1 MSWGFAESIAFAAI
15 MTLRDMS
22 KEEEKNRQWIKTQ
35 KFYQECYERIA
46 DDSRHAFDT
55 VMKVAQKASKCY
67 TPSELATGTT
77 YLPLYCFSL
86 VIEKQGRLTH
96 EQSKVLNIFFD
107 NMTYPFSQNAYLSAA
122 KTGSEISDFRKVITL
137 SRSQVGSFWVNF
149 FRALYKA
156 GTQQDFQE
164 VIDCATSMI
173 MRFAVLGNPNS
184 NISLDIS
191 KRFVEN
197 SNYQINQVRTI
208 GLKEIDWLGIV
219 PISDRLYEM
228 RKFYVELIDS
238 TDITEEIAREE
249 LIPLIDELLLR
260 CICDIVMMTKQP
272 NAIKMEMLNEAVKFA
287 QVETNFMPEQYVKEI
302 ANNTEIGQFS
312 NMMFSCGEKASTFWA
327 VLLTMGGKANKTDE
341 AIAVAN
347 DVLSILLQVENFLA
361 DKYHFLGDESIAKKY
376 MLHVMGTLS
385 KLCEEAED

>member
-22 KEEEKNRQWIKTQ
+22 KEEEKNRKLIKTQ

-107 NMTYPFSQNAYLSAA
+107 NMTYPFSQTSYISAA
-122 KTGSEISDFRKVITL
+122 LKGNSIGDFYDVIDISDSHAGKYWI
-137 SRSQVGSFWVNF
+137 NF
-149 FRALYKA
+149 FRALYKS

-164 VIDCATSMI
+164 VVDYTTSMI
-173 MRFAVLGNPNS
+173 MRFAILGNPNS
-184 NISLDIS
+184 DISLEIS
-191 KRFVEN
+191 KKFV
-197 SNYQINQVRTI
+197 SNANYHINKARNI
-208 GLKEIDWLGIV
+208 GLTEIDWLGIV
-219 PISDRLYEM
+219 PISDRLCEM
-228 RKFYVELIDS
+228 RKFYTTLIDS
-238 TDITEEIAREE
+238 TDITEEISREE
-249 LIPLIDELLLR
+249 LLPLIDELILR
-260 CICDIVMMTKQP
+260 CICDIVMMTKHP
-272 NAIKMEMLNEAVKFA
+272 NSTKMEMLTSAVQFA
-287 QVETNFMPEQYVKEI
+287 ELTPFIQPEQYVKEI
-302 ANNTEIGQFS
+302 ANNSEIGQFS
-312 NMMFSCGEKASTFWA
+312 DLMFSCGESASTFWK
-327 VLLTMGGKANKTDE
+327 VLLIMGSKANKTSE
-341 AIAVAN
+341 ALAVAN

-361 DKYHFLGDESIAKKY
+361 EKYRFLGDESISRKY
-376 MLHVMGTLS
+376 MLHIMSTLA
-385 KLCEEAED
+385 KECEN

>member
-1 MSWGFAESIAFAAI
+1 MSWGFAESIVFAAI

-22 KEEEKNRQWIKTQ
+22 KEEEKKRRLIKTQ

-46 DDSRHAFDT
+46 NDSRRVFDV

-86 VIEKQGRLTH
+86 IIEKQGGLTH

-107 NMTYPFSQNAYLSAA
+107 NMTYPFSQNVYLNAV
-122 KTGSEISDFRKVITL
+122 KTASEISDFRRIITL
-137 SRSQVGSFWVNF
+137 SKSQAGSFWVNF

-164 VIDCATSMI
+164 VIDCATSII

-191 KRFVEN
+191 KQFVESAN
-197 SNYQINQVRTI
+197 WQINQVRTI
-208 GLKEIDWLGIV
+208 GLKEIDWLGVV

-238 TDITEEIAREE
+238 TDITEEITREE

-260 CICDIVMMTKQP
+260 CICDIVMMTKQT
-272 NAIKMEMLNEAVKFA
+272 NTVKMKMLDEAVKFA
-287 QVETNFMPEQYVKEI
+287 QLKTNFVPEQYVKEI
-302 ANNTEIGQFS
+302 ANNTEVGQFS

-327 VLLTMGGKANKTDE
+327 VLLTMGGKADKTDE
-341 AIAVAN
+341 AIAVTN

-361 DKYHFLGDESIAKKY
+361 EKYHFLGNESIAKKY
-376 MLHVMGTLS
+376 MMHVMGTLS
-385 KLCEEAED
+385 KLCEEAEG